1 MRPPLL
7 GLHQN
12 AKARRKRK
20 QLIFNISETPM
31 KLRPFIVV
39 YSAALLLWLGL
50 TFVTPQPAQRYRP
63 TDATSAKTAAPKPES
78 TDETKAANSDSKPA
92 WTVSASH

>member
-1 MRPPLL
+1 
-7 GLHQN
+7 
-12 AKARRKRK
+12 
-20 QLIFNISETPM
+20 M

-50 TFVTPQPAQRYRP
+50 TFVTTQSVQLYRP
-63 TDATSAKTAAPKPES
+63 TDATSAKTAVSKPES
-78 TDETKAANSDSKPA
+78 TNETKAANSESKPA

>member
-1 MRPPLL
+1 
-7 GLHQN
+7 
-12 AKARRKRK
+12 
-20 QLIFNISETPM
+20 M
-31 KLRPFIVV
+31 KLRPFIFI

-50 TFVTPQPAQRYRP
+50 TFVTPQSVQRYRP
-63 TDATSAKTAAPKPES
+63 TDAASAKTAAPKPEL

>member
-1 MRPPLL
+1 L

-63 TDATSAKTAAPKPES
+63 TDATSAKAATPKPEP
-78 TDETKAANSDSKPA
+78 TDETKAANSDNKPA

>member
-1 MRPPLL
+1 MRPLLL
-7 GLHQN
+7 GLHQT

-31 KLRPFIVV
+31 KLRPFICI
-39 YSAALLLWLGL
+39 YSAALLAWLGL

-63 TDATSAKTAAPKPES
+63 TAVASAKTATPKPES

-92 WTVSASH
+92 WTASASQ

>member
-1 MRPPLL
+1 
-7 GLHQN
+7 
-12 AKARRKRK
+12 
-20 QLIFNISETPM
+20 M

-50 TFVTPQPAQRYRP
+50 TYVTPQPVQRYRP
-63 TDATSAKTAAPKPES
+63 TGTTFAKAAAPKPEP

>member
-1 MRPPLL
+1 MRPLLL
-7 GLHQN
+7 GLHQT

-20 QLIFNISETPM
+20 QLIVNISETPM

-78 TDETKAANSDSKPA
+78 TDETKATNSDNKPA

>member
-1 MRPPLL
+1 
-7 GLHQN
+7 
-12 AKARRKRK
+12 
-20 QLIFNISETPM
+20 M
-31 KLRPFIVV
+31 KLRPFIFI

-63 TDATSAKTAAPKPES
+63 TDATSAKTAAPKPGP
-78 TDETKAANSDSKPA
+78 TDETKATNSDNKPA